1 MKISLKREPEKAIE
15 SENRRLRENMK
26 IKSIEDCNVTILE
39 SVDST
44 NEYIKKLDCSAAP
57 QVVIAKEQ
65 TKGKG
70 TKGRS
75 FYSPKGGL
83 YLSFAFKPEYGLED
97 AMQITVKTGEIV
109 KDIIRKYSDDEPY
122 IKPVNDIYIEG
133 KKVAGILTE
142 ADTTGVGKFSRI
154 IIGIGINCFENSF
167 PEEISEIATYIKR
180 PAKDFTIDELVR
192 DIVNALISNLL
203 SD

>member
-1 MKISLKREPEKAIE
+1 ME
-15 SENRRLRENMK
+15 
-26 IKSIEDCNVTILE
+26 IKTIRACDVTVLE
-39 SVDST
+39 TVDST
-44 NEYIKKLDCSAAP
+44 NEYIKQLDCTTIP

-75 FYSPKGGL
+75 FYSPVGGL
-83 YLSFAFKPEYGLED
+83 YLSFAFKPDFAAED
-97 AMQITVKTGEIV
+97 AMQITAKAGEIIKNV
-109 KDIIRKYSDDEPY
+109 IKRYSLDEPY
-122 IKPVNDIYIEG
+122 IKPVNDIYIDG
-133 KKVAGILTE
+133 KKVCGILTE

-167 PEEISEIATYIKR
+167 PEELSEIAAYIKR
-180 PAKDFTIDELVR
+180 PAKDFTIDELAEDV
-192 DIVNALISNLL
+192 INALISNLL